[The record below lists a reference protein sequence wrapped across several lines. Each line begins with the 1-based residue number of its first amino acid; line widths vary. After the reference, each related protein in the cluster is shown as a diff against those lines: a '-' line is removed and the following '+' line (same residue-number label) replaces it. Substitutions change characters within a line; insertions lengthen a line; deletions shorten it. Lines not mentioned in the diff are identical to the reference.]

1 MLAALLLNLVVLAP
15 GEALY
20 LPAGNLHAYLS
31 GAGVELMAN
40 SDNVLRG
47 GLTSKHV
54 DVAELLRVLD
64 FTPRT
69 PPVLHGVD
77 DGGWV
82 RYDTDAA
89 EFLLRRL
96 EGAPEGRPGRRARRW
111 PADPAV
117 HARLGAGRAAGGDPL
132 AGQEQTLGRGQALW
146 LAADDRDVTVAPQ
159 EAGTPAVPGRRRI
172 GRLRFPSTRADS
184 SDRRGWSAPG
194 CLPVVTVR
202 RAGRDR
208 KRRRAACRRAA
219 ERRRSSRRCWRTPAS
234 RWRSSSATW

>member
-1 MLAALLLNLVVLAP
+1 MPALQAACVRLAQEGGEFGREARTALELSERYPGDAGVLAALLLNRVVLQP
-15 GEALY
+15 GEALF

-69 PPVLHGVD
+69 PPVLRGAP

-89 EFLLRRL
+89 EFLLRRF
-96 EGAPEGRPGRRARRW
+96 ES
-111 PADPAV
+111 PAD
-117 HARLGAGRAAGGDPL
+117 
-132 AGQEQTLGRGQALW
+132 
-146 LAADDRDVTVAPQ
+146 
-159 EAGTPAVPGRRRI
+159 GRRR
-172 GRLRFPSTRADS
+172 RP
-184 SDRRGWSAPG
+184 
-194 CLPVVTVR
+194 
-202 RAGRDR
+202 
-208 KRRRAACRRAA
+208 RRRAADPALHGGLGAGARRGG
-219 ERRRSSRRCWRTPAS
+219 
-234 RWRSSSATW
+234 SSAGVRNGCWVAARPSGWRPTTATSPS

>member
-1 MLAALLLNLVVLAP
+1 MALELSERHPGDAGVLAALLLNLAVLQP

-54 DVAELLRVLD
+54 DVPELLRVLD

-69 PPVLHGVD
+69 PPVLRGVD
-77 DGGWV
+77 EAGWV

-96 EGAPEGRPGRRARRW
+96 EGGDRAE
-111 PADPAV
+111 AV
-117 HARLGAGRAAGGDPL
+117 AVPDGGPRILLCTAGTAAVRTAED
-132 AGQEQTLGRGQALW
+132 ERTLGRGQAVW
-146 LAADDRDVTVAPQ
+146 LPADDRGVTVVPQ
-159 EAGTPAVPGRRRI
+159 EPGTQLFLA
-172 GRLRFPSTRADS
+172 
-184 SDRRGWSAPG
+184 SDG
-194 CLPVVTVR
+194 L
-202 RAGRDR
+202 DI
-208 KRRRAACRRAA
+208 
-219 ERRRSSRRCWRTPAS
+219 
-234 RWRSSSATW
+234 